1 MEKYQWLRL
10 ICSLIVS
17 VIVLSLTACNSKE
30 DEILTPPEPSIDYN
44 YNSDENIQDNIESY
58 IDILLRH
65 DAHEKQV
72 SVSNGLINVQVD
84 VYVYSEYEATSL
96 LYISDDITAY
106 IQENFDYDSL
116 SVDVELHYEYLD

>member
-10 ICSLIVS
+10 IFSLIVS
-17 VIVLSLTACNSKE
+17 VIVLSLTACSSKE
-30 DEILTPPEPSIDYN
+30 DEILTPPESSIEYN
-44 YNSDENIQDNIESY
+44 YNSDENIQEDIESY

-96 LYISDDITAY
+96 LYVSDDITAY